1 MTILKLS
8 PSTNDEDAKALL
20 KRAAES
26 KWLDLVI
33 VGYADTG
40 EFSYAHSPMTKA
52 EVNLLIDKLKME
64 MLDMYDDDSR
74 D

>member
-26 KWLDLVI
+26 KWMDLVI
-33 VGYADTG
+33 VGYLDTG
-40 EFSYAHSPMTKA
+40 DLGYSHTPMTTA
-52 EVNLLIDKLKME
+52 EINLLIDKLKMIK
-64 MLDMYDDDSR
+64 LKVYGDD
-74 D
+74 